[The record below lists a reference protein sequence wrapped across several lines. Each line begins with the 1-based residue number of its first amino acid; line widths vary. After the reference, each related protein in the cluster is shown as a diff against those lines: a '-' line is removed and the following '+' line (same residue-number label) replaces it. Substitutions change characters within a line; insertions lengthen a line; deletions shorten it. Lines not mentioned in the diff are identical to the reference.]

1 MARPR
6 RTTPTKR
13 YHLTVSMEFAARLD
27 AHASGLRQRPA
38 TVAASLLEDALER
51 AVSGRQEHE
60 PESEE
65 LADARRHIH
74 ELNRRVSILRAQHAK
89 RRPTPEFS
97 STSVIDGSSP
107 RWEWPLPV
115 LLSDDEWWD
124 RWLPRLYELLGR
136 QLIQYAPMPGEV
148 LDRRGYADLMTFLFP
163 PISRGTAMV
172 VTWRSPNYGELAGLE
187 EATEAA
193 AGPVRA
199 QVWEPVIRHLTE
211 ALSALE
217 ATGKPSADPYLR
229 IRAKAEIVNSWVDIL
244 RNLLGE
250 TAPALP
256 RDKLA

>member
-6 RTTPTKR
+6 RTTPTRR
-13 YHLTVSMEFAARLD
+13 YHLTVSTGFAGRLD
-27 AHASGLRQRPA
+27 AYASGLRQRPA

-51 AVSGRQEHE
+51 TVSGQLEHQ

-65 LADARRHIH
+65 LAEARRHIQ
-74 ELNRRVSILRAQHAK
+74 ELNHRLSILRAQHAK
-89 RRPTPEFS
+89 CKPTPD
-97 STSVIDGSSP
+97 STSTSAIEGSSP
-107 RWEWPLPV
+107 RWEWPLAAV
-115 LLSDDEWWD
+115 LSDDEWWD

-136 QLIQYAPMPGEV
+136 QLIQYAPTPGQV

-163 PISRGTAMV
+163 PMSRGTAI
-172 VTWRSPNYGELAGLE
+172 VTWRSPTYGELAGLE
-187 EATEAA
+187 QATEAA

-211 ALSALE
+211 ALCALE

-229 IRAKAEIVNSWVDIL
+229 IRAKAEIVNSWADIL

>member
-1 MARPR
+1 MARSR
-6 RTTPTKR
+6 RTSPTKR
-13 YHLTVSMEFAARLD
+13 YHLTVSTECADRLD
-27 AHASGLRQRPA
+27 AYASGLRQRPA

-51 AVSGRQEHE
+51 AVTGQQERE

-65 LADARRHIH
+65 LPEARRHIE
-74 ELNRRVSILRAQHAK
+74 ELNRRLSILRAQHAK
-89 RRPTPEFS
+89 CRPTPDSS
-97 STSVIDGSSP
+97 STSVGQGSRP
-107 RWEWPLPV
+107 RWEWPLPA

-136 QLIQYAPMPGEV
+136 QLVQYAPTPGQV

-163 PISRGTAMV
+163 PISRGTAI
-172 VTWRSPNYGELAGLE
+172 VTWRSPTYGELAGLD
-187 EATEAA
+187 EATDAP
-193 AGPVRA
+193 AGPLRA

-211 ALSALE
+211 ALCAFE

-229 IRAKAEIVNSWVDIL
+229 IRAKAEIVNSWADIL

-256 RDKLA
+256 GDKLG